1 MVELNSTLKISYLCH
16 DVKYFFKF
24 FQKKLTF
31 ILPSDKIKPK
41 GGDYVSTVGKNIL
54 LLRKRLGWSQEELAK
69 KMGYKTKSSINKI
82 ELGKNDISQSKVVQ
96 FAEVLGTTPA
106 FLMGWDEEAEPHNE
120 ERINKLYEAT
130 ADLSDAEML
139 ALDAFIAGL
148 KANRKSD

>member
-1 MVELNSTLKISYLCH
+1 MVELNSTLKISYLRL
-16 DVKYFFKF
+16 DVKYFFKI

-106 FLMGWDEEAEPHNE
+106 FLMGWDEEDKPQNE
-120 ERINKLYEAT
+120 SRINKLYEST